1 MTSPEE
7 KAISPNMSGV
17 KHHFSVSVAVEV
29 GVNAAVVLE
38 NIAFWVRANRKAGRH
53 KHDGRHWTYG
63 STRHFAEL
71 FDYLSEKQVRGA
83 LDKLITCGYVE
94 TGNFN
99 RSAYDRTRW
108 FTLTEKGERA
118 TQERQ
123 FEKPTKAKGAAG
135 NGRPIPDKNK
145 KSKTGYMT
153 DATPGHYRRDPF
165 DF

>member
-38 NIAFWVRANRKAGRH
+38 NIAFWVRANRTAGRH
-53 KHDGRHWTYG
+53 KHDGKHWTYG

-123 FEKPTKAKGAAG
+123 SEKPTKAKGAAG

>member
-17 KHHFSVSVAVEV
+17 KHHFSVSVAAEV

-53 KHDGRHWTYG
+53 KHDGKHWTYG

-123 FEKPTKAKGAAG
+123 SEKPTKAKGAAG

-145 KSKTGYMT
+145 KSKTEYMT

>member
-1 MTSPEE
+1 
-7 KAISPNMSGV
+7 MSGV

-53 KHDGRHWTYG
+53 KHDGKHWTYG

-123 FEKPTKAKGAAG
+123 PEKPTKAKGAAG

>member
-53 KHDGRHWTYG
+53 KHDGKHWTYG

-83 LDKLITCGYVE
+83 LDKLIICGYVE

-123 FEKPTKAKGAAG
+123 SEKPTKAKGAAG

>member
-53 KHDGRHWTYG
+53 KHDGTHWTYG

-123 FEKPTKAKGAAG
+123 SEKPTKAKGAAG

>member
-17 KHHFSVSVAVEV
+17 KHHFSVSVAVDV

-53 KHDGRHWTYG
+53 KHDGKHWTYG

-123 FEKPTKAKGAAG
+123 SEKPTKAKGAAG

>member
-1 MTSPEE
+1 
-7 KAISPNMSGV
+7 MSGV

-53 KHDGRHWTYG
+53 KHDGK
-63 STRHFAEL
+63 L

-123 FEKPTKAKGAAG
+123 SEKPTKAKGAAG

>member
-7 KAISPNMSGV
+7 KSIKPSASGV

-53 KHDGRHWTYG
+53 KHDGKHWTYG

-108 FTLTEKGERA
+108 FTLTEKGECA

-123 FEKPTKAKGAAG
+123 AEKPSKAKGAAG

-153 DATPGHYRRDPF
+153 DATPGDYRRDPF

>member
-53 KHDGRHWTYG
+53 KHDGKHWTYG

-108 FTLTEKGERA
+108 FTLTEKGERC
-118 TQERQ
+118 
-123 FEKPTKAKGAAG
+123 
-135 NGRPIPDKNK
+135 GR
-145 KSKTGYMT
+145 
-153 DATPGHYRRDPF
+153 
-165 DF
+165 

>member
-53 KHDGRHWTYG
+53 KHDGKHWTYG

-123 FEKPTKAKGAAG
+123 SEKPTKAKGAAG

-153 DATPGHYRRDPF
+153 DATPGHYRRDPI

>member
-1 MTSPEE
+1 
-7 KAISPNMSGV
+7 MSGV

-38 NIAFWVRANRKAGRH
+38 NIAFWVRANRKAVRH
-53 KHDGRHWTYG
+53 KHDGKHWTYG

-123 FEKPTKAKGAAG
+123 SEKPTKAKGAAG